1 MTSLLKILQRHD
13 TYRDLSILIV
23 TALIIGVYLIA
34 STAVIS
40 RDGAFYIKR
49 AQSDLNMNPDHALTG
64 EATT

>member
-49 AQSDLNMNPDHALTG
+49 AQSDLNIITDHALTG
-64 EATT
+64 KAIT